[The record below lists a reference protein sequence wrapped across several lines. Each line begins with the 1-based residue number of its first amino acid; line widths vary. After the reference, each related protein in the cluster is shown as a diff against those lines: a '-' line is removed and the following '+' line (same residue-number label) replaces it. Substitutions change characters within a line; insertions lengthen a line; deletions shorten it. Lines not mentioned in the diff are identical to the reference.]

1 MSSTGKGEIHRK
13 NLLDVDADGFGL
25 GANVGATY
33 QVNENNRFGITYRYS
48 PDIEVEGDIT
58 KGGVSADKMNVPLPD
73 TLEFSGWHQLNE
85 QWAFHYS
92 LQWVNWSE
100 FDSLTSDSYDDSI
113 KEYQWKDGRT
123 CFCRWY
129 VYHVQRHRSTS
140 GLHVRHF
147 PN

>member
-1 MSSTGKGEIHRK
+1 MLMLMDLAWAPILVLPIKLMSDNK
-13 NLLDVDADGFGL
+13 
-25 GANVGATY
+25 
-33 QVNENNRFGITYRYS
+33 FGISYRYS

-58 KGGVSADKMNVPLPD
+58 GCWRSGTAEKMNVPLPD
-73 TLEFSGWHQLNE
+73 TLDFSGWHQLNE

-113 KEYQWKDGRT
+113 KEYQWKDAGHISVGGT
-123 CFCRWY
+123 Y
-129 VYHVQRHRSTS
+129 TMSKGYRSTS